1 MKQSDHPKAADYS
14 QVFKLVNK
22 CINSSARETYSMP
35 IDNNEIYSEYLAGID
50 AKGVEHLSSLYVDTS
65 YIIQQY
71 HKLKTLCNGTA
82 TYVLSARNI
91 NKVFNLLISL
101 SALNAKPP
109 FEQRIEIPTTIIT
122 AGFFL
127 RSILLVVE
135 YKIESRRNSGAQY
148 QDLPEIKCH
157 FVNSKAII
165 IDSELLD
172 EVFVSIEKGLDSIK
186 RHIGML
192 PLVN

>member
-1 MKQSDHPKAADYS
+1 MTFWKVSILDIK
-14 QVFKLVNK
+14 
-22 CINSSARETYSMP
+22 
-35 IDNNEIYSEYLAGID
+35 
-50 AKGVEHLSSLYVDTS
+50 
-65 YIIQQY
+65 
-71 HKLKTLCNGTA
+71 KLKSIYNGSC
-82 TYVLSARNI
+82 TYILSAGNI
-91 NKVFNLLISL
+91 NKVFNFRISQ
-101 SALNAKPP
+101 SALNAEPP
-109 FEQRIEIPTTIIT
+109 IDRTIEIPSTVMI
-122 AGFFL
+122 AEFL
-127 RSILLVVE
+127 LSSILLVVE
-135 YKIESRRNSGAQY
+135 YKIESRRNSGVQY